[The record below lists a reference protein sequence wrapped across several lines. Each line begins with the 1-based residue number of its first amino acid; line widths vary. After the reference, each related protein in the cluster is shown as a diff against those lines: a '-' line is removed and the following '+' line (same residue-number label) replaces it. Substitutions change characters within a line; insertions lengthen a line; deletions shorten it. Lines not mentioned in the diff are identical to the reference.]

1 MWYFDYQ
8 CPACAFLAAS
18 LKQIRLTHHEDV
30 RIVFVNTP
38 IAGRDKDSLA
48 TQAVEAADLQ
58 GKYWE
63 MHDLLFDKQA
73 EWANLSLAS
82 FQDWL
87 GQQAA
92 GLGMETPKFLA
103 DLKSAIVAGRV
114 RQVVQSASNQAIIPP
129 ILFVN
134 SSSRYTGLADFASL
148 DTVVKIEALSA
159 RQFSNCPAWVINP
172 LKQYIA
178 TLHTSRGDVVIQLF
192 PDKAPLAVDNFVWLA
207 RNHWYDG
214 ITFYK
219 VLPKSLVMTG
229 DPSETGIGNPGYLF
243 ETEILASPRFDQ
255 PGMAAMDNSG
265 IDTNGSRFLI
275 TLSSAAQMNGQ
286 YTIFGKVISGMD
298 VLSALTARNPQPGK
312 YLPAGDKLINIVIQE
327 Q

>member
-1 MWYFDYQ
+1 
-8 CPACAFLAAS
+8 
-18 LKQIRLTHHEDV
+18 
-30 RIVFVNTP
+30 
-38 IAGRDKDSLA
+38 
-48 TQAVEAADLQ
+48 
-58 GKYWE
+58 
-63 MHDLLFDKQA
+63 
-73 EWANLSLAS
+73 
-82 FQDWL
+82 
-87 GQQAA
+87 
-92 GLGMETPKFLA
+92 
-103 DLKSAIVAGRV
+103 
-114 RQVVQSASNQAIIPP
+114 
-129 ILFVN
+129 
-134 SSSRYTGLADFASL
+134 
-148 DTVVKIEALSA
+148 
-159 RQFSNCPAWVINP
+159 
-172 LKQYIA
+172 
-178 TLHTSRGDVVIQLF
+178 VVIQLF